1 MSRSS
6 LERERL
12 IHMQK
17 MNQPPAANPQPPPP
31 PSGVPMAAYYPAYGY
46 PPMYQG
52 YYMDPTYAAYA
63 AHYAD
68 PNAAMATTSGVP
80 QEPYVESRTDL
91 VPLHGNKTNFNINSM
106 LFNNITSSDYFL
118 ALDQLPTFHDVIGNN
133 SLFYVINSIYV
144 IYQRK

>member
-6 LERERL
+6 LERERF

-17 MNQPPAANPQPPPP
+17 MNQQPAANQQPPPP
-31 PSGVPMAAYYPAYGY
+31 PGIPMAPYYPAYGY

-52 YYMDPTYAAYA
+52 YYMDPNYAAYA
-63 AHYAD
+63 AHYVD
-68 PNAAMATTSGVP
+68 PNAALATTTGAQ
-80 QEPYVESRTDL
+80 QEPRTDL

-118 ALDQLPTFHDVIGNN
+118 ALDQLPTFHDVIGIYRTYIHFN
-133 SLFYVINSIYV
+133 STHFL
-144 IYQRK
+144 YQRK